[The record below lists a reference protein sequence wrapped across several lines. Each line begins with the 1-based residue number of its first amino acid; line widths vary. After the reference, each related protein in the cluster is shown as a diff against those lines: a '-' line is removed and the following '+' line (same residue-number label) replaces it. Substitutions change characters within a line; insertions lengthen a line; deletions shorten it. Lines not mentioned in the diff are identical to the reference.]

1 MPLSGFHVRV
11 MLPCEL
17 RCSLLCS
24 GRASVRLGKPAGPG
38 LFAALVRFLSID
50 QTGVSY
56 LFSLSELDRFMSGRQ
71 LVLFITGVT

>member
-1 MPLSGFHVRV
+1 M
-11 MLPCEL
+11 
-17 RCSLLCS
+17 
-24 GRASVRLGKPAGPG
+24 RLGKPAGPG